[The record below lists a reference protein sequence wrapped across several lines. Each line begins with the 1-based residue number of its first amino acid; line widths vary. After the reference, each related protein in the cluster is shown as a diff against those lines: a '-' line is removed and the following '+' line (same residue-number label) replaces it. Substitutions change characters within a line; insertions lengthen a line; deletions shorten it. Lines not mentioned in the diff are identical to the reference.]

1 MTPECCNMYQC
12 WIVSTEELKRKEL
25 QSVDTRTVSLEGF
38 TPYLCPRFG
47 PESRPDRQVGIGD
60 AKTTERLRCGT
71 WSVAPSVL
79 I

>member
-38 TPYLCPRFG
+38 TPR
-47 PESRPDRQVGIGD
+47 E
-60 AKTTERLRCGT
+60 
-71 WSVAPSVL
+71 
-79 I
+79 